1 MKMSIAIPA
10 AIAALLAVAAGYLG
24 LELRAARVE
33 ADESARL
40 AQYLTS
46 RVIELESSRAT
57 PAVRTGVE
65 TRAAPNSGAA
75 SDSASLTNTAHAD
88 TASLMQAIQQSAAAR
103 PNTPAMQRVH
113 RIQSRANAKRMYA
126 DFAAEYGLSAEDSAS
141 LFELMVEHEM
151 GFPAESS
158 NADPASFEAVWRE
171 HDRKFREKAN
181 ALLGPDGADRLNRYQ
196 GTFGAREQ
204 ISQLEDQLAT
214 LDIPL
219 SEEQR
224 RRLTRAAI
232 QDGEQFP
239 MPAFSSGQ
247 DPEQLSLQYQAWER
261 DRKERL
267 AATARTV
274 LNAQQMGHFD
284 DLRQSELDLARQQ

>member
-1 MKMSIAIPA
+1 MKTSIAIPA
-10 AIAALLAVAAGYLG
+10 AIAASLAVVAGYLG
-24 LELRAARVE
+24 LELRAVRAQ

-46 RVIELESSRAT
+46 RVIELESSRAM
-57 PAVRTGVE
+57 PAVRTGID
-65 TRAAPNSGAA
+65 TRAAPNAGPAPGGASMTA
-75 SDSASLTNTAHAD
+75 AHAD
-88 TASLMQAIQQSAAAR
+88 TASPMQADQQSTAAR
-103 PNTPAMQRVH
+103 PNTPAIQRVQ
-113 RIQSRANAKRMYA
+113 RTQSRANAKRMYA
-126 DFAAEYGLSAEDSAS
+126 DFAAEYGLSADDAAR
-141 LFELMVEHEM
+141 LYELMAEHEL
-151 GFPAESS
+151 GYPAEPS

-196 GTFGAREQ
+196 GSFGAREQ
-204 ISQLEDQLAT
+204 ISQLGDQLAA

-239 MPAFSSGQ
+239 MTAFSSGQ
-247 DPEQLSLQYQAWER
+247 DPEQLSQQYLTWER
-261 DRKERL
+261 DSKERL
-267 AATARTV
+267 AATARTI

-284 DLRQSELDLARQQ
+284 DLRQSELDYARQQ